1 MPRNRYDSAGNLR
14 PLHQRSPGVWWTA
27 VLVVAAMLLT
37 GFAAIA
43 SVL

>member
-1 MPRNRYDSAGNLR
+1 MSKRRYDAAGNLR
-14 PLHQRSPGVWWTA
+14 PLYQRNPGLWWTA

-37 GFAAIA
+37 GFAAIV

>member
-1 MPRNRYDSAGNLR
+1 MAQHRYDAAGNLR
-14 PLHQRSPGVWWTA
+14 PLRQRSPVLWWTA

-37 GFAAIA
+37 GFAAIT

>member
-1 MPRNRYDSAGNLR
+1 MPRNRYDAAGNLR
-14 PLHQRSPGVWWTA
+14 PLRQRSPGVWWTA
-27 VLVVAAMLLT
+27 VLVVLAMLLT

>member
-1 MPRNRYDSAGNLR
+1 MTRNRYDAAGNLR
-14 PLHQRSPGVWWTA
+14 PLRQRNPGLWWTA
-27 VLVVAAMLLT
+27 VLVVVAMLLT

>member
-1 MPRNRYDSAGNLR
+1 MRRHRYDTAGNLR
-14 PLHQRSPGVWWTA
+14 PLRQRNPGLWWTA
-27 VLVVAAMLLT
+27 VLVVAAMLLS